1 MEGEAAP
8 KTVPLVL
15 DQTAELLQGTFTTF
29 LNEYAASA
37 AHLMVPNNLLSPKVP
52 RCEQQEELLG
62 ANWAHVP

>member
-29 LNEYAASA
+29 LNEYAC
-37 AHLMVPNNLLSPKVP
+37 V
-52 RCEQQEELLG
+52 CCQFDG
-62 ANWAHVP
+62 AQ